1 MRVSESKGEKHVKF
15 KNTLTDRDTQVFSQ
29 QEFEVCILFLVV
41 AETKR
46 SH

>member
-1 MRVSESKGEKHVKF
+1 MRVSVSKGEKHVKF
-15 KNTLTDRDTQVFSQ
+15 KNTLTDRDTQVLSQ

-41 AETKR
+41 TETKQ